1 MATQYFV
8 AGASKTPKA
17 PIKVEPSGM
26 SCSAE
31 LWLSTDAAT
40 KAATSGKVS
49 FTSTGALQNVSLP
62 VTLPTAGGTYKVYL
76 DVYYG
81 TTVLG
86 NYVATDS
93 VAVIAITVG
102 DITWS

>member
-17 PIKVEPSGM
+17 TIKVEPSGM

-40 KAATSGKVS
+40 IKE
-49 FTSTGALQNVSLP
+49 
-62 VTLPTAGGTYKVYL
+62 
-76 DVYYG
+76 
-81 TTVLG
+81 
-86 NYVATDS
+86 S
-93 VAVIAITVG
+93 VCPG
-102 DITWS
+102 